1 MAPIGDGVGA
11 GQGAKSIAAI
21 LERDGQRMR
30 GRKPKPNV
38 MKRLAGNPGKRP
50 LNAEPQPPVPDCTP
64 YVPRYLNDEAKREWR
79 RIVNVLL
86 DLGLYTV
93 VDRAALA
100 MYCQAWGR
108 WVEAERKLAKEG
120 PVLTSDKGNLYQNPW
135 FHVANKA
142 WEQMRKILA
151 EFGLT
156 PSSRARLSVGA
167 GGQELSLAEILFA
180 DVADE

>member
-1 MAPIGDGVGA
+1 
-11 GQGAKSIAAI
+11 
-21 LERDGQRMR
+21 
-30 GRKPKPNV
+30 
-38 MKRLAGNPGKRP
+38 MKLLAGNPGKRP
-50 LNAEPQPPVPDCTP
+50 LSNEPQPPVPDRIPYTP
-64 YVPRYLNDEAKREWR
+64 RHLNEAGKREWR
-79 RIVNVLL
+79 RIVSVLL

-120 PVLTSDKGNLYQNPW
+120 PILKSDKGNLYQNPW
-135 FHVANKA
+135 LHVANKA

-156 PSSRARLSVGA
+156 PSSRARLSVGV
-167 GGQELSLAEILFA
+167 GDREPSLAEILFA
-180 DVADE
+180 DAVTNE